1 MLKAQ
6 YECYQCVN
14 HLEILLLEE
23 YDSKYSLHT
32 LYYQVVMCQGVAA
45 RQAARCQPSVSGK
58 KERRSPEGPYLKVE
72 DR

>member
-6 YECYQCVN
+6 YECYQYVN

-45 RQAARCQPSVSGK
+45 RQAA
-58 KERRSPEGPYLKVE
+58 
-72 DR
+72 